1 MRSAEG
7 TPQPARWIA
16 AALLAVLTA
25 CGGGNSSETTLT
37 GPGVTGTV
45 STAEVVLDQP
55 QGPNTTEIIVDAGPA
70 SGFSMGVA
78 NLPYVTVKV
87 CAPGSTTACAT
98 IDHVFLDTGSIGLRL
113 LRSAVVGL
121 NLPAVTTA
129 AGARVAECYPFVIG
143 AVWGPM
149 ATADL
154 SIAGEQAPG
163 LPMQIIEDA
172 VPAQPE
178 ATADCLKAAN
188 GDLLNTLGK
197 LQAKGVLGV
206 GMLPYDCGLL
216 CELGDYTG
224 TFALYYTCDATGA
237 CQPAAVRAEQ
247 QVQNPVPRF
256 AVNNNGTIVAMPA
269 LPDTGAS
276 VARGRL
282 IFGIGTQTNNQP
294 PATGA
299 ILHVET
305 DPFRDNYFYITTT
318 VGNASFPNSYID
330 SGSNGL
336 FFEDAGLSTSC
347 SGAGRGSGWYCPP
360 TLQTRDAVLS
370 DGFGVKASATVRI
383 ASADLLFASANTAF
397 ATLGGSPGSAAPGAF
412 VWGLPFFYGRRVYTA
427 IWGQPLA
434 LDGPWFAF

>member
-1 MRSAEG
+1 
-7 TPQPARWIA
+7 
-16 AALLAVLTA
+16 
-25 CGGGNSSETTLT
+25 
-37 GPGVTGTV
+37 
-45 STAEVVLDQP
+45 
-55 QGPNTTEIIVDAGPA
+55 
-70 SGFSMGVA
+70 
-78 NLPYVTVKV
+78 
-87 CAPGSTTACAT
+87 
-98 IDHVFLDTGSIGLRL
+98 
-113 LRSAVVGL
+113 
-121 NLPAVTTA
+121 
-129 AGARVAECYPFVIG
+129 
-143 AVWGPM
+143 M

-330 SGSNGL
+330 SGSNGY
-336 FFEDAGLSTSC
+336 FFDDASLSTSC
-347 SGAGRGSGWYCPP
+347 IGAGKGSTWYCPG
-360 TLQTRDAVLS
+360 TLQSFNALITDASGATRSVGLS
-370 DGFGVKASATVRI
+370 IVN
-383 ASADLLFASANTAF
+383 ADLLFASTNTAF
-397 ATLGGSPGSAAPGAF
+397 ATLGGASGSANPGAF
-412 VWGLPFFYGRRVYTA
+412 VWGLPFFYGKSVYTA
-427 IWGQPLA
+427 IWGQSLA
-434 LDGPWFAF
+434 ANGPWYTF